1 MYFERLDGNKLRVR
15 LTAEDLEEFLVT
27 YDGMDYADSAT
38 RMMVSEI
45 LSRARLECGFTPG
58 DGRLLIEAYPGE
70 EDGCTLLFTA
80 VPPPGRPA
88 LGKGGFG
95 PLVYAFE
102 DIDTVI
108 DGSVRLFR
116 LCCHRIYKSSLYRM
130 DKGYRMILYPLD
142 RTGSRA
148 STLLAEYGELAGEGP
163 AAAAVVEEHG
173 APVILGKA
181 IDKLSYYF
189 ARG

>member
-15 LTAEDLEEFLVT
+15 LTEEDLAEFLVT

-45 LSRARLECGFTPG
+45 LRRARLESGFTPG
-58 DGRLLIEAYPGE
+58 DGRLLIEAYPSEGG
-70 EDGCTLLFTA
+70 GCTLLFTA

-95 PLVYAFE
+95 PLVYAFG

-130 DKGYRMILYPLD
+130 EQGYRVILYPLD

-148 STLLAEYGELAGEGP
+148 STLLSEYGDLVGEGP
-163 AAAAVVEEHG
+163 AAAALVEEHG
-173 APVILGKA
+173 TPVILGNA

-189 ARG
+189 AKG

>member
-1 MYFERLDGNKLRVR
+1 MAAPSSLPPFPLPD
-15 LTAEDLEEFLVT
+15 A
-27 YDGMDYADSAT
+27 
-38 RMMVSEI
+38 
-45 LSRARLECGFTPG
+45 
-58 DGRLLIEAYPGE
+58 LLW
-70 EDGCTLLFTA
+70 
-80 VPPPGRPA
+80 
-88 LGKGGFG
+88 GKGGFG

-173 APVILGKA
+173 APVILGNA

>member
-1 MYFERLDGNKLRVR
+1 M
-15 LTAEDLEEFLVT
+15 
-27 YDGMDYADSAT
+27 
-38 RMMVSEI
+38 
-45 LSRARLECGFTPG
+45 
-58 DGRLLIEAYPGE
+58 
-70 EDGCTLLFTA
+70 
-80 VPPPGRPA
+80 
-88 LGKGGFG
+88 
-95 PLVYAFE
+95 
-102 DIDTVI
+102 I

-173 APVILGKA
+173 APVILGNA